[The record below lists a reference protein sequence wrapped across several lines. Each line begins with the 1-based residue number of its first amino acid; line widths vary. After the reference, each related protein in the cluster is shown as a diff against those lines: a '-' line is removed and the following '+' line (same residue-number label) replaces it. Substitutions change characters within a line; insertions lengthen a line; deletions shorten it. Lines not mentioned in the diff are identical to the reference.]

1 MSLFSGPPD
10 NPVVGGESPE
20 ENALPT
26 QMDEPPKPFVKN
38 FGGFMYYFVHFGFII
53 LLWSLVWVALNAITT
68 KMGFAT
74 PTAMRVVWA
83 LPLLGVLGTILSGY
97 YPTGWVISIFV
108 IGFGLM
114 WVSLAVAALF
124 GLYSQNRLPA

>member
-1 MSLFSGPPD
+1 MSLFAGPPD
-10 NPVVGGESPE
+10 NPVVSESPD
-20 ENALPT
+20 ENALPV

-53 LLWSLVWVALNAITT
+53 LLWSLVWVSLNAITR

-97 YPTGWVISIFV
+97 YPLGWVISIFV

-114 WVSLAVAALF
+114 WISLIVAVLF